1 MLRKLL
7 ATTAALAV
15 VVTGLA
21 LAPTAASADTKVAG
35 MTATRIAGTDRYA
48 TAAAISRIANT
59 DPASIHT
66 VYLVTGKNFPDAL
79 SVAPAAARP
88 GYGIILTPGEIFTQA
103 SIDEL
108 RRLNPKHVIF
118 VGGNTSVSSNLVP
131 RLRDFLPGA
140 AVSRIA
146 GADRYETSVLI
157 AKHAFPDAEEAYI
170 ASGENFPDAL
180 SAAPAAALANAPVIL
195 VPGNS
200 TTAVTAA
207 WLREERLARV
217 TIAGGTPSVSAA
229 VAQQITDAAPGA
241 AVTRI
246 AGSDRYETNRLLAGV
261 GANGPR
267 ERVFLASGENFPD
280 ALAAAAAAPRVG
292 PLLLAPSRCLQ
303 QGTFDML
310 DDTYSPSRL
319 YVLGSAATLSEFV
332 FNQGI
337 CGSSPFTRTSF
348 PSAATTGVPE
358 GVTLTRYTGTCEI
371 WMPDVVIDAKIINC
385 DNMRVLAP
393 GLAITNSIINGRI
406 YNDDNGSF
414 SMTDSEVRAPLSTG
428 TGVGHSNFVLT
439 RVEVTGGSRSV
450 NCGACTVQDSY
461 LHGQYTDL
469 RGIDHESAIR
479 MGADSNI
486 LRNTITCD
494 AQPVPPDAG
503 CSAAL
508 TGYGDFGVVERNTID
523 GNLIDGGPAGSV
535 GFCAYGGST
544 PGKPFSEGVNNIR
557 FTNNVFMRGP
567 SGRCGFWGPIIAF
580 DSAAPGNV
588 WSNNTWDDGTPVPPA
603 N

>member
-1 MLRKLL
+1 
-7 ATTAALAV
+7 
-15 VVTGLA
+15 
-21 LAPTAASADTKVAG
+21 VAG
-35 MTATRIAGTDRYA
+35 MTATRVAGADRYA
-48 TAAAISRIANT
+48 TAAAISRLANA
-59 DPASIHT
+59 DPSSIHT

-88 GYGIILTPGEIFTQA
+88 GYGIILIPGDSFTQA

-108 RRLNPKHVIF
+108 RRLNPKLVIF
-118 VGGNTSVSSNLVP
+118 VGGSTSVSSNLVP
-131 RLRDFLPGA
+131 RVRDLLPGA

-157 AKHAFPDAEEAYI
+157 ARHAFPDADEAFV
-170 ASGENFPDAL
+170 ASGESFPDAL

-195 VPGNS
+195 VPRSS
-200 TTAVTAA
+200 TAAVTAA
-207 WLREERLARV
+207 WMREARPARV

-229 VAQQITDAAPGA
+229 VAQQITAAAPGA

-246 AGSDRYETNRLLAGV
+246 AGSDRYETNRLLAKV
-261 GANGPR
+261 AANGPR
-267 ERVFLASGENFPD
+267 ERVLLASGERFPD
-280 ALAAAAAAPRVG
+280 ALAAAAAAPKVG
-292 PLLLAPSRCLQ
+292 PLLLTPSSCLQ

-319 YVLGSAATLSEFV
+319 YVLGSAATLSESV
-332 FNQGI
+332 LDQSI
-337 CGSSPFTRTSF
+337 CGSSPSIPTGF

-358 GVTLTRYTGTCEI
+358 GVTLTPYTGTCAI
-371 WMPDVVIDAKIINC
+371 GMPDVVIDAKVIDC
-385 DNMRVLAP
+385 DIMRVRAP
-393 GLAITNSIINGRI
+393 GLVITNSIINGRI

-450 NCGACTVQDSY
+450 TCGACTVQDSY

-469 RGIDHESAIR
+469 RGIDHGSAIR
-479 MGADSNI
+479 MGAGGSI

-494 AQPVPPDAG
+494 ARPVPPDAG

-523 GNLIDGGPAGSV
+523 GNLIDGGPAGSM

-567 SGRCGFWGPIIAF
+567 SGRCGIWGPIVDF

-588 WSNNTWDDGTPVPPA
+588 WRNNTWDDGTPVPPA